1 MIKEVGFNYECPFH
15 YSETYMISD
24 VTAGSDSKCAFLDN
38 SCCGLGKKE
47 CPLKN
52 DSVLVQKKVK

>member
-15 YSETYMISD
+15 YSETCMISD
-24 VTAGSDSKCAFLDN
+24 VTAGSNSMCAFLDDD
-38 SCCGLGKKE
+38 CCGLGQKK

-52 DSVLVQKKVK
+52 DSVLVQKKVR